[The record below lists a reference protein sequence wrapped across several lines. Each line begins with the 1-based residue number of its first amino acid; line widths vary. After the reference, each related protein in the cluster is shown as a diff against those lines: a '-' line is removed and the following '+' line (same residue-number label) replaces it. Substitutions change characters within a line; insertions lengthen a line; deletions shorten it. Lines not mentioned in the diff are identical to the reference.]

1 MNKHTLKNLIKIDEP
16 PNNNT
21 SVMTQEKIHKLVSVS
36 INTQVLEEEKGYVL
50 FKYLGVKMAL
60 LSDEIHNRMRIISP
74 ITKYSNLAPNIKD
87 SLMHSN
93 FHLALD
99 ARYAVSE
106 DTLYAAFIHPLST
119 LNEED
124 LDSAIK
130 QVCNLASS
138 FGKTYSSGQ
147 LDFTHKR

>member
-1 MNKHTLKNLIKIDEP
+1 MKTHTLKNLIQKDP
-16 PNNNT
+16 
-21 SVMTQEKIHKLVSVS
+21 SSMTQEKLEQLVSKD
-36 INTQVLEEEKGYVL
+36 INVTVLEEEKGYIL

-60 LSDEIHNRMRIISP
+60 LSDEAHDRMRIISP

-87 SLMHSN
+87 SLMNSN

-99 ARYAVSE
+99 ARYAVTE
-106 DTLYAAFIHPLST
+106 DTLYSCFIHPLSS
-119 LNEED
+119 LCEED
-124 LDSAIK
+124 LDSALK

-147 LDFTHKR
+147 LEFTNKR

>member
-1 MNKHTLKNLIKIDEP
+1 MKKYSLKTLIEQKPVLLEKSP
-16 PNNNT
+16 
-21 SVMTQEKIHKLVSVS
+21 MTQESMEGFVLGK
-36 INTQVLEEEKGYVL
+36 TQVLEEQKGYIL
-50 FKYLGVKMAL
+50 FRYQGVKMAL
-60 LSDEIHNRMRIISP
+60 LSDEEHNRMRIIAP
-74 ITKYSNLAPNIKD
+74 ITRYSNLAPKIKD

-119 LNEED
+119 LAQED
-124 LDSAIK
+124 LESALK
-130 QVCNLASS
+130 QVYNLHSN

-147 LDFTHKR
+147 LDFTNKK

>member
-1 MNKHTLKNLIKIDEP
+1 MKNYTLKDLIKKKPIVLDQ
-16 PNNNT
+16 T
-21 SVMTQEKIHKLVSVS
+21 QMTQEKMEAYVLQ
-36 INTQVLEEEKGYVL
+36 NAQVLGEEEGYIL
-50 FKYLGVKMAL
+50 FRFQGVKMAL
-60 LSDEIHNRMRIISP
+60 ISDEELNRMRIIAP
-74 ITKYSNLAPNIKD
+74 ITQYSDLAPKIKD

-119 LNEED
+119 LAQED
-124 LDSAIK
+124 LQSALQ
-130 QVCNLASS
+130 QVYNLHSS

-147 LDFTHKR
+147 LDFTNKK

>member
-1 MNKHTLKNLIKIDEP
+1 MKHYTLKSLIKGK
-16 PNNNT
+16 T
-21 SVMTQEKIHKLVSVS
+21 SSIRTEMTQERMEGFVLGKA
-36 INTQVLEEEKGYVL
+36 QVIEEQKGYIL
-50 FKYLGVKMAL
+50 FRYQGVKMAL
-60 LSDEIHNRMRIISP
+60 ISDEEHDRMRIIAP
-74 ITKYSNLAPNIKD
+74 ITHYSNLAPKIKD

-119 LNEED
+119 LVQKD
-124 LDSAIK
+124 LESALN
-130 QVCNLASS
+130 QVYNLCSS

-147 LDFTHKR
+147 LDFTNKK

>member
-1 MNKHTLKNLIKIDEP
+1 MKKHTLKSLIEKDP
-16 PNNNT
+16 
-21 SVMTQEKIHKLVSVS
+21 SLMTQEKMQSLVSAS
-36 INTQVLEEEKGYVL
+36 INTQVLEEEKGYIL

-60 LSDEIHNRMRIISP
+60 LSDEVHDRMRIISP

-106 DTLYAAFIHPLST
+106 DTLYSCFIHPLSSLT
-119 LNEED
+119 QED
-124 LDSAIK
+124 LDSALE
-130 QVCNLASS
+130 QVSNLASS

-147 LDFTHKR
+147 LDFTNKR

>member
-1 MNKHTLKNLIKIDEP
+1 MKKHTLKSLIENDR
-16 PNNNT
+16 
-21 SVMTQEKIHKLVSVS
+21 SLMTQEKMHSLVSTS
-36 INTQVLEEEKGYVL
+36 INTQVLEEEKGYLL
-50 FKYLGVKMAL
+50 FKHLSVKMAL
-60 LSDEIHNRMRIISP
+60 LSDEVHDRMRIISP

-106 DTLYAAFIHPLST
+106 DVLYACFIHPLSS
-119 LNEED
+119 LRQED
-124 LDSAIK
+124 LESALK
-130 QVCNLASS
+130 QVSNLASS

-147 LDFTHKR
+147 LDFTNKR

>member
-1 MNKHTLKNLIKIDEP
+1 MKQHTLKNLIKKDA
-16 PNNNT
+16 
-21 SVMTQEKIHKLVSVS
+21 SLMTQEKMQNLVGID

-60 LSDEIHNRMRIISP
+60 ISDEEHDRMRIISP
-74 ITKYSNLAPNIKD
+74 ITVYSNLAPSIKD

-119 LNEED
+119 LNQED
-124 LDSAIK
+124 LQSALK
-130 QVCNLASS
+130 QVSNLASS

-147 LDFTHKR
+147 LDFTNKR

>member
-1 MNKHTLKNLIKIDEP
+1 MNKHTLKNLITKAP
-16 PNNNT
+16 A
-21 SVMTQEKIHKLVSVS
+21 VMTQEKMEKF
-36 INTQVLEEEKGYVL
+36 INIDINIQVLEEEKGYIL

-60 LSDEIHNRMRIISP
+60 LSDEEHNRMRIISP
-74 ITKYSNLAPNIKD
+74 ITKYSSLSPNIKD
-87 SLMHSN
+87 SLMNSN

-106 DTLYAAFIHPLST
+106 DTLYACFIHPLSS

-124 LDSAIK
+124 LDSALK
-130 QVCNLASS
+130 QVCNLSSS

-147 LDFTHKR
+147 LEFTNKR